1 MKCPNCGHQNRET
14 ARYCQGCGVAL
25 PEPTKSLA
33 KNAASPRAT
42 SDTRP
47 LPQASDVFA
56 PLPKGA
62 LLRDGRYVV
71 LEERA
76 ANERSNVYLVEDSAP
91 VRVCSNCQE
100 EMADPEEQFCSYCGA
115 DLSDVSPL
123 HLRYLMRESADER
136 AFATEAQLLGMHLEQ
151 PGLLLPHAVFA
162 EAPYGPPRSYRAEP
176 EFTPPLA
183 TTLAVPQE
191 LNQVLAWGVSLS
203 QALDYLH
210 RHQVTL
216 NGSGLD
222 HIAVEDKQA
231 HWTNLSTA
239 SIIPA
244 AERSKAQKWFSQDVR
259 SLAEALL
266 YLATGKRQYTSDLSL
281 PKQVAAP
288 LSRALNAPEAISTS
302 DFAAALASAQE
313 ALRRPSSVTLL
324 VGQRTDVGQERSLNE
339 DSMLTL
345 DIAPVLRSVSA
356 PVGLFVVAD
365 GMGGHQAGDLA
376 SRQTIRTVAQRAV
389 DEVLSAAAAGAQL
402 PNIREWLTA
411 ATQAANQA
419 VYEQRRAAG
428 SDMGTTLTMALFVGD
443 TATIANVGDSR
454 AYLLA
459 EDGITQITTD
469 HSLVERLI
477 ATDQITREEAIN
489 HPQRNVIYRVIG
501 DKPGLEVDL
510 FEQRLRPG
518 QALLLCSD
526 GLSGMVS
533 DEKIWQ
539 TWRTS
544 TSPQE
549 ACERLVE
556 AANRAGGE
564 DNITVIIAQNTH

>member
-1 MKCPNCGHQNRET
+1 
-14 ARYCQGCGVAL
+14 VAL

-33 KNAASPRAT
+33 KDAASQRAA
-42 SDTRP
+42 SDTHP
-47 LPQASDVFA
+47 LPQASDAFA

-62 LLRDGRYVV
+62 LLREGQYVV

-76 ANERSNVYLVEDSAP
+76 ANERSNVYLVEDSVP
-91 VRVCSNCQE
+91 VRVCPNCQE
-100 EMADPEEQFCSYCGA
+100 EASDPEEQFCPYCGA

-123 HLRYLMRESADER
+123 HLRYLMRERADER

-151 PGLLLPHAVFA
+151 PGLLLPHAVFV
-162 EAPYGPPRSYRAEP
+162 EAPYGPNRSYRAEP

-183 TTLAVPQE
+183 TTLSVPQE
-191 LNQVLAWGVSLS
+191 LNQVLAWGVSLA

-210 RHQVTL
+210 RHQIAL
-216 NGSGLD
+216 NGAGLD

-231 HWTNLSTA
+231 HWTNLGA
-239 SIIPA
+239 ARIIPA
-244 AERSKAQKWFSQDVR
+244 AERSKAQNWFSQDVR

-266 YLATGKRQYTSDLSL
+266 YLATGKRRYTPDLSL
-281 PKQVAAP
+281 PEQVAAP
-288 LSRALNAPEAISTS
+288 LSRALNAPQAISTS

-345 DIAPVLRSVSA
+345 DIAPVLRSVSR

-454 AYLLA
+454 AYLLT

-477 ATDQITREEAIN
+477 ATDQITREEAVN

-518 QALLLCSD
+518 QAILLCSD

-549 ACERLVE
+549 ACDRLVE

-564 DNITVIIAQNTH
+564 DNITIIIAQNTH